1 MENVELPVKV
11 NDLLI
16 YPWQNFLTLLISEAF
31 DVIIK
36 RKCFFWFSAKSMS
49 LFEFIKRMQGFIK
62 GSEFYWL
69 V

>member
-1 MENVELPVKV
+1 MLS
-11 NDLLI
+11 
-16 YPWQNFLTLLISEAF
+16 QNGSA
-31 DVIIK
+31 
-36 RKCFFWFSAKSMS
+36 FFWFSAKSMN